1 MKPKGPRRYLPWI
14 LPLLVGVCL
23 PVAAQTSD
31 QALVREVK
39 SLREALE
46 RNAAIT
52 TRTQI
57 TLQKLVMQH
66 QRVERIMRDLF
77 DVRRQMDV
85 ATADREKALAT
96 IRTWE
101 GKIAELGA
109 AMGMGVRGVW
119 EDTITKARP
128 DLERATAEMQGCQ
141 ARHAELSNSLR
152 TEEAK
157 LAVLTNQLEEI
168 ERSLPPWK

>member
-1 MKPKGPRRYLPWI
+1 MKPRPAYRYLPWI
-14 LPLLVGVCL
+14 LPLLLGVCSPL
-23 PVAAQTSD
+23 AAQTSD

-46 RNAAIT
+46 RNTAVT

-57 TLQKLVMQH
+57 MLQKLVMQH

-77 DVRRQMDV
+77 DVRRQMD
-85 ATADREKALAT
+85 AAAADREKALAT
-96 IRTWE
+96 IRTLE
-101 GKIAELGA
+101 GKIGELGA

-119 EDTITKARP
+119 EETITKSKP
-128 DLERATAEMQGCQ
+128 DVERANVEMQGCL
-141 ARHAELSNSLR
+141 ARHTELSNSLR

-168 ERSLPPWK
+168 ERSLPAWK

>member
-1 MKPKGPRRYLPWI
+1 MSWI
-14 LPLLVGVCL
+14 LPLLLGVCSPL
-23 PVAAQTSD
+23 AAQTSD

-46 RNAAIT
+46 RNTAVT

-96 IRTWE
+96 IRTLE
-101 GKIAELGA
+101 GKIVELGA
-109 AMGMGVRGVW
+109 AMGMGVRAVW
-119 EDTITKARP
+119 EETITKTRP
-128 DLERATAEMQGCQ
+128 ELERANVEMQGCLS
-141 ARHAELSNSLR
+141 RHNELSNSLR

-157 LAVLTNQLEEI
+157 MAALTSQMDEI
-168 ERSLPPWK
+168 ERGLPPVRTESR